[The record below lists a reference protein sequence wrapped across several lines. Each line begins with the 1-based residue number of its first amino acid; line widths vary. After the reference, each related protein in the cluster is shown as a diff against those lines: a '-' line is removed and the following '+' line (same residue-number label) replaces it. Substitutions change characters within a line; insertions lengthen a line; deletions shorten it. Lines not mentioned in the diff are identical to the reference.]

1 MENCCLFEDRPPA
14 TAEYLLIVRQLR
26 NALIYSLAT
35 CDPAVSTR
43 YLQLRERLLA
53 ATNEEERRVV
63 TELRQAGPWPLHS
76 QMPALP
82 LLEDG
87 D

>member
-1 MENCCLFEDRPPA
+1 MFEDRPPA
-14 TAEYLLIVRQLR
+14 TIDYLLIVRQLR
-26 NALIYSLAT
+26 NALIYSLVT
-35 CDPAVSTR
+35 CDLAVSDA

-53 ATNEEERRVV
+53 ATYEEERRVT
-63 TELRQAGPWPLHS
+63 TELGQAGPWPLHS